1 MKQWVQEVR
10 VLEGSSETMGSGN
23 KDSRGKQ

>member
-10 VLEGSSETMGSGN
+10 VLEGSSETMGSGS
-23 KDSRGKQ
+23 KGIRGKQ

>member
-10 VLEGSSETMGSGN
+10 VVEGSSEAMGSGN
-23 KDSRGKQ
+23 KGSRWKQ